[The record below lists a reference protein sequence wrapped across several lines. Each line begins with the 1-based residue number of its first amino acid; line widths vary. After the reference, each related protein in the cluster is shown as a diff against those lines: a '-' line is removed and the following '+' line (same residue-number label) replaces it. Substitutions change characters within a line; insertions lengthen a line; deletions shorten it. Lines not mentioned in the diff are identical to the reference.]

1 MNRWTRRQFLAAA
14 AVAAVRGR
22 AAETKKPNI
31 LFLFADDMRF
41 STIGALGYPVRTP
54 NLDTLVRR
62 GTAFTH
68 ACIPG
73 GTSGAVCIPSR
84 AMLMTGRTPYRL
96 NNKIGDHPTW
106 PEAFRRT
113 GYTTFLAGKWHNEPA
128 AVVRS
133 FSGGGPI
140 FLGGMGK
147 TGEAGGVKIVTLP
160 VVSYDG
166 QTLGAPTPAPKD
178 ATELFAD
185 AAVKFLQDDRD
196 EKPFALYVPFTSPH
210 DPRIAPR
217 RFHDLYDPA
226 KIELPPNF
234 LPHHPFDN
242 GALKIRDEELAA
254 FPRSP
259 DEIRRHIADYYAS
272 ISHLDEQIGRI
283 LAALEKSGRA
293 ANTIVVFA
301 GDNGLALGQ
310 HGLMGKQSVYE
321 HSVRVPLLIAGPGI
335 PAGQRT
341 DAFAYLLDLFPT
353 LCDLAGVAAPAGL
366 EGVSLAPV
374 IRGDKTDIR
383 DDLFFG
389 YLNLHRS
396 VRTRDM
402 KLIEYEVK
410 GERHTQLFDLAAD
423 PWETKNLA
431 ADPAHAATLAR
442 LRARLREWQEKL
454 DDPLLRK

>member
-1 MNRWTRRQFLAAA
+1 MKRWTRRQFLAAA
-14 AVAAVRGR
+14 AVAGVSSR

-31 LFLFADDMRF
+31 LFLFADDLRF
-41 STIGALGYPVRTP
+41 STIGALGYPVQTP

-84 AMLMTGRTPYRL
+84 AMLMTGRTPYHL

-166 QTLGAPTPAPKD
+166 QTLGAPTPAPTD

-196 EKPFALYVPFTSPH
+196 EKPFVLYVPFTSPH

-242 GALKIRDEELAA
+242 GALKIRDEGLAA

-272 ISHLDEQIGRI
+272 ISYLDEQIGRI

-335 PAGQRT
+335 PAGRRT

-353 LCDLAGVAAPAGL
+353 LCDLAGVRAPAGL

-374 IRGDKTDIR
+374 IRGDKTGIR

-431 ADPAHAATLAR
+431 DDPAHAATLAR
-442 LRARLREWQEKL
+442 LRARLREWQQKL